1 MVIPLHLGD
10 NINDLQ
16 TRAKFGDVSKTKV
29 KVLCESGAKLF
40 KEAIVKRD
48 LGDEESAY
56 VLFFK
61 YVDLIQKIRAH
72 AEYKKDEKYFTSMY
86 NIKKNLNKA
95 LEALETLSE
104 SLERRYSDKLKKET
118 LKEIGDELSS
128 KKAAKSA
135 KSKVDFNSNENLT
148 STPISAVVSNGVAVQ
163 AEAKDYIITHKK
175 LHSIISQKSTSF
187 FILDTRSAEDYSNSH
202 IKIPQSLNVSEQFLK
217 PGTTAATIGKSLK
230 IQERCQWER
239 RTQQDM
245 LIIADWTSEDF
256 LPGTPVTVLRDAL
269 TKWDVGAVH
278 KNPPYL
284 LEGGYQKFLFA
295 YPHDVTN
302 PKARAP
308 AENKILSKVAP
319 RVGDVEYPDLDSGFL
334 VTPSPSPKSL
344 AAVSSGA
351 LKISKEPAKVAP
363 PPSVSHSTGTQPK
376 YPSLSADLNSLTPK
390 SVSRTTTPSATDL
403 NAKFTPSI
411 PDRSTK
417 PPTNPDQT
425 GDEFN
430 DARRSDAFSINRT
443 ESGSSINSN
452 FSNISE
458 AGNSQLN
465 NALLESFKGLSITTG
480 NGLPKIDRESK
491 KHAVMKYFGVDETK
505 LENVESVQEVELN
518 VADESLEREKERL
531 LLENKWEYLRA
542 RKEAEHEAVMR
553 QEILEEQE
561 KLVKELDRLAVEN
574 KEKEESE
581 KQLLEELEKMK
592 SLLKERDEKVKTY
605 QKNEEERKRKEKE
618 LSEKRRKQKE
628 LLESVE
634 TKRRERKRK
643 ERDQRSSDVPRTPVS
658 QMNGHHNHESSPTPR
673 GAAGVKTYLRDTKE
687 SEDGGGGGLKRSFS
701 SPNIAKM
708 LEQEDGR
715 LGGQSGQYGVVPV
728 PKFDR
733 FV

>member
-256 LPGTPVTVLRDAL
+256 LPGTPVTVLRAAL
-269 TKWDVGAVH
+269 TECAEFPIKTR
-278 KNPPYL
+278 PYL
-284 LEGGYQKFLFA
+284 LQGGYMKFMA
-295 YPHDVTN
+295 WNPQPVTN
-302 PKARAP
+302 HFVVTFGELDWKERKRRQRFW
-308 AENKILSKVAP
+308 NKM
-319 RVGDVEYPDLDSGFL
+319 
-334 VTPSPSPKSL
+334 
-344 AAVSSGA
+344 
-351 LKISKEPAKVAP
+351 
-363 PPSVSHSTGTQPK
+363 
-376 YPSLSADLNSLTPK
+376 
-390 SVSRTTTPSATDL
+390 
-403 NAKFTPSI
+403 
-411 PDRSTK
+411 
-417 PPTNPDQT
+417 
-425 GDEFN
+425 
-430 DARRSDAFSINRT
+430 
-443 ESGSSINSN
+443 
-452 FSNISE
+452 
-458 AGNSQLN
+458 
-465 NALLESFKGLSITTG
+465 LLEK
-480 NGLPKIDRESK
+480 R
-491 KHAVMKYFGVDETK
+491 K
-505 LENVESVQEVELN
+505 LEGDRLEVER
-518 VADESLEREKERL
+518 VEK
-531 LLENKWEYLRA
+531 
-542 RKEAEHEAVMR
+542 
-553 QEILEEQE
+553 EILEKQ
-561 KLVKELDRLAVEN
+561 RL
-574 KEKEESE
+574 
-581 KQLLEELEKMK
+581 
-592 SLLKERDEKVKTY
+592 
-605 QKNEEERKRKEKE
+605 EEERQKRVRKEVVPE
-618 LSEKRRKQKE
+618 CPLCLEEMGPGVAIWQCGAGHLVCGGCRGRARLCGECRQGGYTSRSRR
-628 LLESVE
+628 
-634 TKRRERKRK
+634 
-643 ERDQRSSDVPRTPVS
+643 
-658 QMNGHHNHESSPTPR
+658 
-673 GAAGVKTYLRDTKE
+673 
-687 SEDGGGGGLKRSFS
+687 
-701 SPNIAKM
+701 
-708 LEQEDGR
+708 LEQYRDKIMHI
-715 LGGQSGQYGVVPV
+715 LDIAPAQ
-728 PKFDR
+728 
-733 FV
+733 